1 MGLAPFSALQEFLI
15 SCLFSAIWEDIVKKK
30 WGHALL
36 GERQRNPLG
45 HTETTAIVEA
55 ISSSSGHR
63 ETQHLGPFD
72 TIVGLDFHGNYQVAR
87 SIGMSKF
94 FSTIIILKDFPFF
107 LVHIHMVVSM
117 ETRIE
122 ISRIRKSQI
131 LAIS

>member
-55 ISSSSGHR
+55 IPSSSGHW
-63 ETQHLGPFD
+63 ETQHLGPFYA
-72 TIVGLDFHGNYQVAR
+72 IVGLDFHGNYQVAR
-87 SIGMSKF
+87 SIGMPKF
-94 FSTIIILKDFPFF
+94 FFNHHYFKGFSF
-107 LVHIHMVVSM
+107 LPCPHSHGGFYGN
-117 ETRIE
+117 
-122 ISRIRKSQI
+122 
-131 LAIS
+131 